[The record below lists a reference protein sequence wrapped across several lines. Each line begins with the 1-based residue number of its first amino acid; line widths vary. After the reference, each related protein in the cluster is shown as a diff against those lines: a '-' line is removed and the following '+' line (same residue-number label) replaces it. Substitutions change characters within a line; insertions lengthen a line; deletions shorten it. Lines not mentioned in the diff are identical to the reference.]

1 MLSHTYTYI
10 DNDECKCEECEFKGT
25 NEWTMQLHHGKIHN
39 KSIECGLCQYKAK
52 DLENLNLHLKTCET
66 YQCDVCEN
74 VTQTITGMKNH
85 IKENHEKCGLSNI
98 FHIKLDRMDDNE
110 AKYKEYKQSEIF

>member
-1 MLSHTYTYI
+1 M
-10 DNDECKCEECEFKGT
+10 
-25 NEWTMQLHHGKIHN
+25 
-39 KSIECGLCQYKAK
+39 
-52 DLENLNLHLKTCET
+52 ENLNLHLKTCET

-85 IKENHEKCGLSNI
+85 IKENHEKCGLSTI

-110 AKYKEYKQSEIF
+110 ATFKEYKQSEIYW